1 MYVEDK
7 YAIYH
12 YTALYKDIDKDG
24 EFFYFYRDSIQR
36 TDKDQFKWHHK
47 TLHYIDLDLLDN
59 KEPIL
64 HMMYSDNKID
74 RELAYEILKTNGCI
88 KQC

>member
-12 YTALYKDIDKDG
+12 YTALYKDIDKYG
-24 EFFYFYRDSIQR
+24 EFFYFYKDSIKR
-36 TDKDQFKWHHK
+36 IDQLSWGHK
-47 TLHYIDLDLLDN
+47 TLHYLDLDLLESKDT
-59 KEPIL
+59 IL

-88 KQC
+88 TECK